1 MNHNR
6 IDNALHT
13 LMSLNWEIKKK
24 EGEVKT
30 AIEYNK
36 AQFLYFKE
44 LSFDIPKLNEEIQEL
59 ELEFN
64 RTKRELWA

>member
-1 MNHNR
+1 MNYTR
-6 IDNALHT
+6 IDNALHK
-13 LMSLNWEIKKK
+13 LMSLNWEIKEK

-36 AQFLYFKE
+36 NQSLYFKE

-59 ELEFN
+59 ELEYN
-64 RTKRELWA
+64 RTKREL

>member
-13 LMSLNWEIKKK
+13 LMSLNWKIKEK

-36 AQFLYFKE
+36 NLTSYFKE
-44 LSFDIPKLNEEIQEL
+44 LSFDIPKLNEEIQD
-59 ELEFN
+59 LEFPQP
-64 RTKRELWA
+64 K